1 MISDFLEEE
10 ALQVGKMAEES
21 GRGEGRTPGGGN
33 AVQRR
38 GRSRTG
44 VGCGWRGGQREGQQR
59 GPVAIGVVDK
69 RAVRLLLDGRCLLS
83 NHAVENAEKPDVLE
97 QRNDLEAGSVNRV
110 RPVVMPGSPVTCG
123 CCYK

>member
-1 MISDFLEEE
+1 MISAWGSMFWETGLLVSMSSQD
-10 ALQVGKMAEES
+10 
-21 GRGEGRTPGGGN
+21 
-33 AVQRR
+33 RR
-38 GRSRTG
+38 LCPPSRDMG
-44 VGCGWRGGQREGQQR
+44 PLGQW
-59 GPVAIGVVDK
+59 
-69 RAVRLLLDGRCLLS
+69 RLLLDGRCLLS